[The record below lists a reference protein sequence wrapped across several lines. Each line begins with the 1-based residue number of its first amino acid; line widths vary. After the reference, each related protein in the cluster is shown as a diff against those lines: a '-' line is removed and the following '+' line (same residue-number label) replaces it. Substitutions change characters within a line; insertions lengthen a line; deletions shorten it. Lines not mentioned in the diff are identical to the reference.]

1 MKTKI
6 LALFLLTAVLSAS
19 LSGCIVYTK
28 QINEEKITKDQAVDI
43 AIDYFDLNKEECKFI
58 DVELDTGD
66 YDVEIICNGMKYEA
80 VVTIFG
86 GQIHSVSKEPVRENG
101 SLTTSDTT
109 SDGSVISEEEA
120 KELASL
126 ALDLDVELCTFTS
139 IEFDDG
145 YYEIELFYNNVEY
158 DVKVD
163 SVTGTVTEVERD

>member
-6 LALFLLTAVLSAS
+6 LALFLLATVLSSS

-58 DVELDTGD
+58 KAKLDDAAYDVEL
-66 YDVEIICNGMKYEA
+66 ICDDIKYETE
-80 VVTIFG
+80 VSVFG
-86 GQIHSVSKEPVRENG
+86 GQIRSVSKEPVRENG

-109 SDGSVISEEEA
+109 SDGSILSEEEA
-120 KELASL
+120 KELA
-126 ALDLDVELCTFTS
+126 ANTLDLDVDLCTFTS

-163 SVTGTVTEVERD
+163 SVTGTVTEIERD